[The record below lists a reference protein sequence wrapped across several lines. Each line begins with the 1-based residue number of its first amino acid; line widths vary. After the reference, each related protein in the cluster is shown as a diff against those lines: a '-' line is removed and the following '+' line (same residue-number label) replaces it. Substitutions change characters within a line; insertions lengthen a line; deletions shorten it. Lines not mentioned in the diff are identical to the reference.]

1 MKAHLEF
8 GMPEVLMISMD
19 SSTYEDLRSLQ
30 NYRISICGG
39 DHHKMSLADV
49 NRLLNA
55 TDAMLQLKLRFPG
68 KKKSD
73 KCLELIGIVERW
85 SRDNIQPGKI
95 PAKKAGRPRA
105 AKAVDAANDA
115 AGRAA
120 ASPPKSRIVTRAMAL
135 RGHRRSSV
143 KAATPKRRR
152 KRTIRFKDE
161 ENEEGMDIETR
172 DNGAEDPPLLQAEDI
187 DEENEDEPEHDNPPP
202 VLKQEDDDQMDGV
215 EPQETKEV
223 IREVDKEQREQAI
236 KAPVLREARPNLRL
250 NATFRE
256 DPHDQEN
263 DIESPVLVANELMK
277 MELEGVAAKEEA
289 PDDAQQVATLEKNEQ
304 HVGRLMPKMPV
315 APGPSYIPPVVP
327 QRVSLNFIRRPS
339 MMRRPS
345 LLAPINEDR
354 VLNTRP
360 SQRPIGQGPS
370 TAARDDDEEM
380 DTNPSFVPE
389 ERLSV
394 IRSASEAS
402 NSLEP
407 ARVTP
412 PNDEGDEND
421 LKTDDIMNLSSRASL
436 SPRMKQLL
444 EDGLR
449 NLPSHLRVRRT
460 LERYSAA
467 PSAR

>member
-1 MKAHLEF
+1 
-8 GMPEVLMISMD
+8 MD
-19 SSTYEDLRSLQ
+19 SSTYEALGSDQ
-30 NYRISICGG
+30 NYRVSICGG

-49 NRLLNA
+49 NRLLNT

-120 ASPPKSRIVTRAMAL
+120 ASPPKRRIVTRAMAL

-143 KAATPKRRR
+143 KVATPKRRR

-161 ENEEGMDIETR
+161 EDEDEENEEGMDIEAR

-187 DEENEDEPEHDNPPP
+187 DEENEDEPEHDNQPP
-202 VLKQEDDDQMDGV
+202 VLKQEDKEDQMDGA

-223 IREVDKEQREQAI
+223 IREVEKEQREQNI
-236 KAPVLREARPNLRL
+236 KAPVVREARPNLRL

-256 DPHDQEN
+256 DPHDQED
-263 DIESPVLVANELMK
+263 DIEPPVLVANELMK
-277 MELEGVAAKEEA
+277 MELEGGTAKKEE
-289 PDDAQQVATLEKNEQ
+289 PEDAQQVATLEKNEQ
-304 HVGRLMPKMPV
+304 HVGRLMPNMPS